1 MILFGTDIS
10 LIHSMFSPGKDESV
24 INMRGESDDNSVEFK
39 IDHVEQNVESKASC
53 ELEAVASSSSDK
65 VKIKFDKFVNLVATH
80 AYEEIVEKHM
90 DDDIIIST
98 DLLADLA
105 NAHEE
110 RGEKKMPMMLLL
122 GVLIGIAIT
131 WFLIKY

>member
-1 MILFGTDIS
+1 MIQK
-10 LIHSMFSPGKDESV
+10 HSDESV
-24 INMRGESDDNSVEFK
+24 INLRSTVDDEPEFRIARVEEESEETTVVQKMPDMVE
-39 IDHVEQNVESKASC
+39 
-53 ELEAVASSSSDK
+53 EALQSGDK

-80 AYEEIVEKHM
+80 AYEDIVELHE

-110 RGEKKMPMMLLL
+110 KSDKKVPMMFLTGIVL
-122 GVLIGIAIT
+122 GILIA

>member
-1 MILFGTDIS
+1 MISQND
-10 LIHSMFSPGKDESV
+10 DSV
-24 INMRGESDDNSVEFK
+24 INLRSERADQAEFRIPDRGEERLSSNKEEKSVD
-39 IDHVEQNVESKASC
+39 IVE
-53 ELEAVASSSSDK
+53 EAMQSGDR

-80 AYEEIVEKHM
+80 AYEDIVDRHQ

-110 RGEKKMPMMLLL
+110 TGDKKVPAMFLLGILL
-122 GVLIGIAIT
+122 GVLVA

>member
-1 MILFGTDIS
+1 
-10 LIHSMFSPGKDESV
+10 MFPRDDDDSV
-24 INMRGESDDNSVEFK
+24 INLRSAIKKEGQEVEFK
-39 IDHVEQNVESKASC
+39 INHVDEEASPEAIAS
-53 ELEAVASSSSDK
+53 ELEAVANTSGDK

-80 AYEEIVEKHM
+80 AYEEIVENHM

-110 RGEKKMPMMLLL
+110 RGEKKMPMMLML
-122 GVLIGIAIT
+122 GILIGVGIT

>member
-1 MILFGTDIS
+1 MSSRGQD
-10 LIHSMFSPGKDESV
+10 DSV
-24 INMRGESDDNSVEFK
+24 INLRGESDSTIDFK
-39 IDHVEQNVESKASC
+39 INHVEEDEKCEVSC
-53 ELEAVASSSSDK
+53 ELESVAISSSDK
-65 VKIKFDKFVNLVATH
+65 VKIKFGKFVNLVATH
-80 AYEEIVEKHM
+80 AYEEVVDKHM

-110 RGEKKMPMMLLL
+110 RGDKKMPMMLML
-122 GVLIGIAIT
+122 GILIGIIIT